1 MIYHIVEAYR
11 SLDPAIVADRLSGAV
26 AIAYQRSPHAF
37 LVGLLSLMLSIQLIS
52 LGILSLQS
60 KNYFEELFYLG
71 SRRRGPTAGADPRT
85 AVDEHDPRDPG

>member
-1 MIYHIVEAYR
+1 
-11 SLDPAIVADRLSGAV
+11 
-26 AIAYQRSPHAF
+26 
-37 LVGLLSLMLSIQLIS
+37 MLSIQLIS

-85 AVDEHDPRDPG
+85 SVDEQDPRGPG